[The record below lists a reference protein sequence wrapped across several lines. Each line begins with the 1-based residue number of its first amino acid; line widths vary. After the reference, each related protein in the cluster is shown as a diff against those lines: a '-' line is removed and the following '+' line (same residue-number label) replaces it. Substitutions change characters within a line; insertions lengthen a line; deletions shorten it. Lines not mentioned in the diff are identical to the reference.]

1 MAAEPAV
8 RSAPEAREVA
18 FAKMHGLGNDFVV
31 LNVCDLA
38 RPLDAATIRR
48 LADRRLGIGCDQ
60 LLILETAAEP
70 LRYRVFNADGG
81 EVEQCGNGA
90 RCLARYAV
98 EHDLA
103 AGPAIQL
110 LSAAG
115 PVAARVEGDSVSISL
130 GVPRFAPRAV
140 PFDAPAEQSTYTIDV
155 DCDRVE
161 IGALSVGNP
170 HAVVEV
176 DAVGTAPVARL
187 GPLLE
192 SHPRFPRRTNVGF
205 VQIVAPDHCRLRV
218 FERGVG
224 ETPACGTGAAAAAV
238 WGRRCGRLGSRVT
251 VSLAGGD
258 LVVEWAGPD
267 QPVWLTGSATSV
279 FEGRIRL

>member
-1 MAAEPAV
+1 MSSEPAV
-8 RSAPEAREVA
+8 QSAPSRRDVA

-31 LNVCDLA
+31 LNVSALA
-38 RPLDAATIRR
+38 RPLDGHAIRR

-60 LLILETAAEP
+60 LLLLETVVEP

-98 EHDLA
+98 EHGLA
-103 AGPAIQL
+103 AGPAVQL

-115 PVAARVEGDSVSISL
+115 PVTAHVGDSVSIDL
-130 GVPRFAPRAV
+130 GAPRFAPADV
-140 PFDAPAEQSTYTIDV
+140 PFEVSAEADTYAIDV
-155 DCDRVE
+155 GGEHLQV
-161 IGALSVGNP
+161 GAVSVGNP

-176 DAVGTAPVARL
+176 DAVETAPVARL

-192 SHPRFPRRTNVGF
+192 RHPRFPRRTNVGF
-205 VQIVAPDHCRLRV
+205 LQIVSPDHCRLRV

-238 WGRRCGRLGSRVT
+238 WGRRCGRLASRVT
-251 VSLAGGD
+251 ISLAGGD

-279 FEGRIRL
+279 FEGRITL

>member
-1 MAAEPAV
+1 
-8 RSAPEAREVA
+8 
-18 FAKMHGLGNDFVV
+18 MHGLGNDFVV
-31 LNVCDLA
+31 LNASALA
-38 RPLDAATIRR
+38 RPLDEHTIRR

-60 LLILETAAEP
+60 LLLLETAVEP

-98 EHDLA
+98 EQGLA
-103 AGPAIQL
+103 AGPAVQL

-115 PVAARVEGDSVSISL
+115 PVAARVDGDSVSINL
-130 GVPRFAPRAV
+130 GVPRFAPADV
-140 PFDAPAEQSTYTIDV
+140 PFEASAEADSYAIDV
-155 DCDRVE
+155 GGEQIQV
-161 IGALSVGNP
+161 GALSVGNP
-170 HAVVEV
+170 HVVVEV
-176 DAVGTAPVARL
+176 DTVETAPVARL

-192 SHPRFPRRTNVGF
+192 RHPRFPRRTNVGF
-205 VQIVAPDHCRLRV
+205 LQIVSPAHCRLRV

-238 WGRRCGRLGSRVT
+238 WGRRCGRLASRVT
-251 VSLAGGD
+251 MSLAGGE

-267 QPVWLTGSATSV
+267 QPVWLAGPATSV
-279 FEGRIRL
+279 FEGRITL